1 MIKRN
6 VLEALEIILEC
17 IKPKPSQMVYL
28 NESLGRVIYTDIIA
42 KSDYPSSNKTAMDGY
57 AIVYKNKDKPLKEI
71 SDNANLNEN
80 CALRLNTGNEIP
92 EIFDCVVEVELIEK
106 DREFIKIKKN
116 IEQYRNF
123 VFAGSE
129 IKKGEIVLK
138 KGELINEQKRALIA
152 YLGEV
157 LVEVYQKP
165 IVGIIT
171 TGDEVVFPGF
181 NINNGSVYNTN
192 YFYLEGFIKRLN
204 AECIY
209 FGHVKDNL
217 DDLIK
222 IYEYA
227 ISRCDVLVSTG
238 GSSKGTKDF
247 TKKVFQDLGVDIKF
261 DETTVKPGKPLIF
274 GQLKDKLIFG
284 MPGWPSSL
292 VVNTQVFLKPA
303 LKKISG
309 YINYQ
314 NKLYLAK
321 TTKPMHSRIGKDY
334 FNRAIYTYSDD
345 GLIVEPLENQETS
358 NFFSMAKANCL
369 VWLDSNIGDVAKGS
383 LLPIIMID

>member
-1 MIKRN
+1 MKKN
-6 VLEALEIILEC
+6 VLEALEIILGC
-17 IKPKPSQMVYL
+17 VKPKPSDMVYL

-71 SDNANLNEN
+71 SDYANLDEN

-106 DREFIKIKKN
+106 DGDFIKIKKN

-123 VFAGSE
+123 VFSGSE

-157 LVEVYQKP
+157 LIEVYQKP

-181 NINNGSVYNTN
+181 NSNSDKVYNTN
-192 YFYLEGFIKRLN
+192 YFYLEGFIKKLN

-209 FGHVKDNL
+209 FGHVKDDP

-222 IYEYA
+222 IYNYA
-227 ISRCDVLVSTG
+227 ISRCDILISTG

-247 TKKVFQDLGVDIKF
+247 TKKVFQELEIDTKF

-292 VVNTQVFLKPA
+292 VVNAQLFLKPA
-303 LKKISG
+303 LKKLSG
-309 YINYQ
+309 YTNYK
-314 NKLYLAK
+314 NKIYFAK
-321 TTKPMHSRIGKDY
+321 TIKPMHSRIGKDY
-334 FNRAIYTYSDD
+334 FNRAIYAYTED
-345 GLIVEPLENQETS
+345 GIFVEPLENQDTS

-369 VWLDSNIGDVAKGS
+369 VWLDTNIGNVEKGT
-383 LLPIIMID
+383 LLPIIIID